1 MVLHPEDRR
10 RAART
15 SLEGLAYGDA
25 FGERFFPRLRPLPAS
40 LQLIADRTAPP
51 EPRWHWTDDTAM
63 ALDLLAVL
71 ETHGEVVA
79 QPLAQRF
86 AATYRADP
94 GRGYGSGMHALLPRV
109 AAAPHAWEELAGL
122 LFDGEGSL
130 GNGAAMRVAPLGA
143 WFHDD
148 LDRVVDQAA
157 RSARVT
163 TPTPRGRGRGRG
175 GRGGGAL
182 RARRGA
188 GPRRRRGPH
197 PAGPVRD
204 GLLRAAGLP
213 PAAGP
218 GQAAAELG
226 SGRQIRADDT
236 VPFALW
242 CAARHPDDL
251 ESALWATAAG
261 FGDVDTT
268 CAVTGAWS
276 RPVRAS
282 RRCRR
287 SGGRAGSRCQKA
299 EHPAAHLPGRI
310 VRHRVVADA
319 RHGRDHRVR
328 QGPSGPRGDP
338 PDVVRPAAPRQQHQ
352 DRYAGPAQPAG
363 VRPRPSDHL
372 RVPERDRAPARQ
384 PHQFGRRRLPW
395 ASHSSSRR
403 ALGSPGRRNSGRA
416 RAR

>member
-25 FGERFFPRLRPLPAS
+25 FGERFFPRLRPLHAS
-40 LQLIADRTAPP
+40 RRLIADRTAPP

-109 AAAPHAWEELAGL
+109 AADPHAWEELAGL
-122 LFDGEGSL
+122 LFGGEGSL

-163 TPTPRGRGRGRG
+163 HAHPQGVAGAVAVAVAAALSARGETP
-175 GRGGGAL
+175 AL
-182 RARRGA
+182 GTVAD
-188 GPRRRRGPH
+188 H
-197 PAGPVRD
+197 TPAGPVRD

-213 PAAGP
+213 PATGP

-251 ESALWATAAG
+251 ESALWATVAG

-268 CAVTGAWS
+268 CAVTG
-276 RPVRAS
+276 
-282 RRCRR
+282 
-287 SGGRAGSRCQKA
+287 G
-299 EHPAAHLPGRI
+299 
-310 VRHRVVADA
+310 VVAA
-319 RHGRDHRVR
+319 RT
-328 QGPSGPRGDP
+328 
-338 PDVVRPAAPRQQHQ
+338 
-352 DRYAGPAQPAG
+352 G
-363 VRPRPSDHL
+363 VTAL
-372 RVPERDRAPARQ
+372 PEE
-384 PHQFGRRRLPW
+384 W
-395 ASHSSSRR
+395 
-403 ALGSPGRRNSGRA
+403 RA
-416 RAR
+416 RREPLPES